1 MRLAVAAVCVVVA
14 AFLGARLHDD
24 GRCEDGRRAVYVAVT
39 GGGEA
44 PREAV
49 RAIRESCRGTAGL
62 VSVAGALHSVD
73 RDAQAAPFARE
84 ATEEEPES
92 AAAWRALAAT
102 SQAPEEA
109 RAAERRANELDPLG
123 AGRR

>member
-1 MRLAVAAVCVVVA
+1 MRLAVAAACVVVA

-24 GRCEDGRRAVYVAVT
+24 DRCEDARRAVYVAVT

-44 PREAV
+44 PAGAIER
-49 RAIRESCRGTAGL
+49 IRESCRGTAGL
-62 VSVAGALHSVD
+62 ISVAGVLHSAR

-84 ATEEEPES
+84 ATEEEPDS

-102 SQAPEEA
+102 SRDRGEA
-109 RAAERRANELDPLG
+109 SAAERRANELDPLG
-123 AGRR
+123 APRR